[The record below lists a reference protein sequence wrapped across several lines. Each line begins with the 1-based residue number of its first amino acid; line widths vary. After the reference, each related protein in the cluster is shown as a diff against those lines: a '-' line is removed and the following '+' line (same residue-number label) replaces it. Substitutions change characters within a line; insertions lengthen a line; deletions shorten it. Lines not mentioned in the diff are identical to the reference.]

1 MNCSRSARRALPERR
16 GLEGGSVNKNLAKL
30 KPLVRFLRGEGAK
43 FDPIDF
49 DILRVPKTKRG
60 RDLTQ
65 AATPRAQNLL
75 FNLPVFTG
83 CAGPERMF
91 EEGQE
96 IYQCGNYFIP
106 LLLKGDGARREEIA
120 SMKVDEVIFDG
131 PIAVL
136 DIKENEYREL
146 KTLASPRE
154 LPVSPGGAAV
164 ELQGRYWQ
172 AIKDLNYDL
181 LFPELWW
188 EGSETPSRRSV
199 FQEFCQGARHH
210 PDDGS
215 RLGGR
220 GRG

>member
-1 MNCSRSARRALPERR
+1 
-16 GLEGGSVNKNLAKL
+16 
-30 KPLVRFLRGEGAK
+30 
-43 FDPIDF
+43 
-49 DILRVPKTKRG
+49 
-60 RDLTQ
+60 
-65 AATPRAQNLL
+65 
-75 FNLPVFTG
+75 
-83 CAGPERMF
+83 
-91 EEGQE
+91 
-96 IYQCGNYFIP
+96 
-106 LLLKGDGARREEIA
+106 
-120 SMKVDEVIFDG
+120 MKVDEVIFDG

-154 LPVSPGGAAV
+154 LPVSPEA
-164 ELQGRYWQ
+164 LRLNFKDYWQ

-199 FQEFCQGARHH
+199 FQEFRQGARHH